1 MQGDGLQEMWRRI
14 EEVRYWEGGGG
25 SHQRVGAAE
34 ATGGPLLLV
43 SLPSEWHP
51 ALAVSLGDLKFR
63 PGWLEGED
71 TCGLEQPSI
80 PEPPSGDTVFPHYY
94 SELIHMVKVRPAPPP
109 LPGPLPGVAGYSDDR
124 PSYCEPVRLPGSPG
138 S

>member
-14 EEVRYWEGGGG
+14 EEVRYWEGGRG

-34 ATGGPLLLV
+34 EMGDPPLLV

-51 ALAVSLGDLKFR
+51 ALAVSLGDLQFR

-71 TCGLEQPSI
+71 TCGWSG
-80 PEPPSGDTVFPHYY
+80 PPSRSHHQGTLSSDTT
-94 SELIHMVKVRPAPPP
+94 IRN
-109 LPGPLPGVAGYSDDR
+109 
-124 PSYCEPVRLPGSPG
+124 SYTW
-138 S
+138 